1 MKAFIRLVIVLLMV
15 ASASAVVFIAARRPA
30 QSPDPPGESKTVYTT
45 AQCFVMQGL
54 KEPNT
59 AKFPDLAEAKLTPL
73 GPHTWRVQAWVDA
86 QDTFGAPVRD
96 AFVCQITRGADGR
109 WRLDGVSFG
118 P

>member
-1 MKAFIRLVIVLLMV
+1 MKAFIRLVIVLLAV

-45 AQCFVMQGL
+45 AQYFVMQGL
-54 KEPNT
+54 KEPAT
-59 AKFPDLAEAKLTPL
+59 AKFPNLAEAEVTPL
-73 GPHTWRVQAWVDA
+73 GPHTWRVEAWVDA

-96 AFVCQITRGADGR
+96 TFVCLITQGEDGR
-109 WRLDGVSFG
+109 WRLEAVSFG